1 MLSQD
6 KAQWCRTAAP
16 GDLTDSSGERDSW
29 SAQVGS
35 AAAGPPACVPGS
47 TNPEVAQTGTPCSW
61 LPLAAGG
68 PGGSCRHGHLWAWRG
83 LEQHLEQLCPHL
95 CSLQPLPVTA
105 RGQSHLCL
113 LASIPCF
120 SGCKVAS
127 REVLWE
133 MGAPGYLLQRRG
145 LLARA
150 VPSQLGSKAQLAI
163 LGSALRS
170 SVKCPGGG
178 QNVII

>member
-1 MLSQD
+1 MIY
-6 KAQWCRTAAP
+6 AEP
-16 GDLTDSSGERDSW
+16 GQGSVVPHCCSWGPDSDRDSW
-29 SAQVGS
+29 CGQVGS
-35 AAAGPPACVPGS
+35 AAAGPPACVQDLQTQKQLKLGLLVPGFPLPGS
-47 TNPEVAQTGTPCSW
+47 WWPWRLLQA
-61 LPLAAGG
+61 
-68 PGGSCRHGHLWAWRG
+68 WAWRG
-83 LEQHLEQLCPHL
+83 LEQHMLCPDF

-113 LASIPCF
+113 WASIPCF

-127 REVLWE
+127 RQLLWE
-133 MGAPGYLLQRRG
+133 KGAPGYLLQRRG

-150 VPSQLGSKAQLAI
+150 VPSQLGPKAQLAV

-170 SVKCPGGG
+170 SAKCPGGG